1 MGKHFV
7 VTFPDIGEG
16 VHEGEI
22 IEWLKKEGDTLCQD
36 EPVVVVMT
44 DKATVELPA
53 PQPGRLAKQHYQPG
67 QMALKDSPLYEIELA
82 EGQDDNPET
91 ITPPAVPQ
99 DAGLN
104 LAANLNKPSSS
115 PLKSAQKEKPKDGAA
130 MAIPQVRRLASE
142 LGIDLDKI
150 HGSGKDG
157 RVVLEDLHSKEKGVR
172 GSSPVLSL
180 PDDEVIQV
188 IGIKKLMAQKM
199 AESKARIPH
208 FSYFESADAT
218 RLIQLKQ
225 HVKHEAKEEG
235 LHLTYMPFI
244 IRALSFC
251 IKTYPLLNS
260 SYDDE
265 TSKLH
270 IHKHHNIG
278 IAMSTPLGLI
288 VPVLKGLESMSMGQ
302 LVHAYEE
309 LIDRAR
315 TSKLLSSDMKD
326 ATITISNFGIA
337 GHGRWATPI
346 INFPEVAILAVA
358 KIHQQPVVK
367 EGNIVIGNLINL
379 SWSFDHR
386 VIDGDL
392 AMHISDTFC
401 KLLQN
406 PAQLL

>member
-22 IEWLKKEGDTLCQD
+22 IEWLKKEGDLLSQD

-53 PQPGRLAKQHYQPG
+53 PHPGKLMKQHYQPG
-67 QMALKDSPLYEIELA
+67 QVAVKDTPLYEIELS
-82 EGQDDNPET
+82 EGHDD
-91 ITPPAVPQ
+91 ITSPTVAQESNVNVAPVSK
-99 DAGLN
+99 
-104 LAANLNKPSSS
+104 KPSASS
-115 PLKSAQKEKPKDGAA
+115 IKPIQNDRPKGGSAL
-130 MAIPQVRRLASE
+130 AIPQVRRLASD
-142 LGIDLDKI
+142 LGIDIDQVQ
-150 HGSGKDG
+150 GSGKDG
-157 RVVLEDLHSKEKGVR
+157 RVTLTDLHAQGKVPLST
-172 GSSPVLSL
+172 VLPM
-180 PDDEVIQV
+180 PDDEVVQV
-188 IGIKKLMAQKM
+188 IGIKKMMAKKM
-199 AESKARIPH
+199 AESKSNIPH
-208 FSYFESADAT
+208 FSYFETADAT
-218 RLIQLKQ
+218 RLIQLRQ

-251 IKTYPLLNS
+251 IKAYPLLNS
-260 SYDDE
+260 SYDAE
-265 TSKLH
+265 TCQLH
-270 IHKHHNIG
+270 LHKQHNVG

-288 VPVLKGLESMSMGQ
+288 VPVLKGVETMSMSQ
-302 LVHAYEE
+302 VAHAYEE

-315 TSKLLSSDMKD
+315 TSKLLASDMKD
-326 ATITISNFGIA
+326 ATITVSNYGTA

-346 INFPEVAILAVA
+346 INFPEAAILAVA
-358 KIHQQPVVK
+358 KIHQQPIVRDGQIVVSN
-367 EGNIVIGNLINL
+367 GMNL

-392 AMHISDTFC
+392 AVHISDSFC